1 MRRRSMLPHGLIRK
15 LFIIFCISL
24 TSCTSHL
31 PRLPL
36 AREVSLGDD
45 EVIVRILASSVR
57 MARGMGNQPACY
69 SYRPY
74 QTQDK
79 YVVTMM
85 REPLSEKLTCPT
97 NKSMEAIFDQNGDF
111 LLFTPI
117 R

>member
-1 MRRRSMLPHGLIRK
+1 MMPHHLKGKALII
-15 LFIIFCISL
+15 LCFSL
-24 TSCTSHL
+24 TSCTSHI
-31 PRLPL
+31 PRFPSVS
-36 AREVSLGDD
+36 EVSLEDD
-45 EVIVRILASSVR
+45 KVIVRILGASVR

-74 QTQDK
+74 QTQDR
-79 YVVTMM
+79 YVVTLM

-97 NKSMEAIFDQNGDF
+97 DESMNAIFDKSGRF